1 MNEVI
6 TLIGYPNGHGNK
18 RCRSSGG
25 TKGISAANRGM
36 SLEKDLN
43 DSNQYYLQSGRALIH
58 KKPTPIQV
66 VKVDYPSRNAAKITE
81 AYYKVP
87 STTDYNGIY
96 RGRPIDFEAK
106 ETVNKTSFPFKSIH
120 PHQIEHLRLVKVHGG
135 IGFFIIRFRAY
146 GETYLIDA
154 KEIIERY
161 QHSACKS
168 ISYKEIQQ
176 IGSLIREGLTPRLC
190 YLDNVDALYFQEVTQ
205 HDEERQNRK
214 KCL

>member
-1 MNEVI
+1 MKKVI
-6 TLIGYPNGHGNK
+6 TLIGYPNGQGRK
-18 RCRSSGG
+18 IARSSDL
-25 TKGISAANRGM
+25 TSKISAANRGM

-66 VKVDYPSRNAAKITE
+66 VKVDYPSRKAARITE

-120 PHQIEHLRLVKVHGG
+120 PHQIEHLRLVKQHGG
-135 IGFFIIRFRAY
+135 IGFFIIRFRTY

-154 KEIIERY
+154 AEIIERY
-161 QHSACKS
+161 QQAERKS
-168 ISYKEIQQ
+168 ISYQEVKT
-176 IGSLIREGLTPRLC
+176 IGSLIHEGLTPRLC
-190 YLDNVDALYFQEVTQ
+190 YLDNVDALYFQEVTE
-205 HDEERQNRK
+205 HNEERQK
-214 KCL
+214 

>member
-1 MNEVI
+1 MDMADQCI
-6 TLIGYPNGHGNK
+6 PAPDK
-18 RCRSSGG
+18 Q
-25 TKGISAANRGM
+25 KGISAANRGM

-66 VKVDYPSRNAAKITE
+66 VKVDYPARNAAKITE

-120 PHQIEHLRLVKVHGG
+120 PHQIEHLRLVKQHGG

-154 KEIIERY
+154 AEIIDRY
-161 QHSACKS
+161 QHSKRKS
-168 ISYKEIQQ
+168 ISYEEVRTV
-176 IGSLIREGLTPRLC
+176 GSLIREGLTPRLC
-190 YLDNVDALYFQEVTQ
+190 YLDNVDALYFKEVT
-205 HDEERQNRK
+205 HHEK
-214 KCL
+214 